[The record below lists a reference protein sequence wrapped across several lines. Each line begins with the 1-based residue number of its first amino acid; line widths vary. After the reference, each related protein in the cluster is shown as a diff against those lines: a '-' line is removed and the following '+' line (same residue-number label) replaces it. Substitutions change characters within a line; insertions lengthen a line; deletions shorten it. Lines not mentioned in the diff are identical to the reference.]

1 MKWFCRNFIHISLNH
16 LIMKSIKHL
25 LFVPLLIVFG
35 SVVFAQNEIKSPNLI
50 MQRLDS
56 IVYAHSARK
65 VDYTYDAKGIQL
77 INSTEYIWNTPTM
90 RFAKQYK
97 TDYSYD
103 INGNCISTIKYYW
116 SNSQT
121 KWIYE
126 SKSEKQFDKNGNC
139 VLDNYFGWNNI
150 WVLNVKDE
158 ITNTYDAYNN
168 LLSSEKYI
176 IDRNSTLSSLSYK
189 DDFSYNSDGT
199 ISSKK
204 MYRKNQNDMDALS
217 QTDCIYSQGCLSEII
232 ISGFTDGKITKN
244 TKMEF
249 TYDTNF
255 TLNRLAIPLDYWD
268 YLFYY
273 KGYVYSNNLSPWY
286 RSHMITS
293 MTLYS
298 FQNNIWSYYTKAN
311 YYYSTINV
319 TGITD
324 QNAGQTTI
332 FPNPTTDYL
341 NINWNGAQSDLN
353 LELFDITGKKL
364 LNKMVSNHS
373 KLSIMGYPVGLY
385 LVRISDANRKVHS
398 EKVYFK

>member
-1 MKWFCRNFIHISLNH
+1 MDNL
-16 LIMKSIKHL
+16 KHL

-35 SVVFAQNEIKSPNLI
+35 SVLFAQNEIKSPNII

-65 VDYTYDAKGIQL
+65 VDYTYDTNGIKL
-77 INSTEYIWNTPTM
+77 ISSTEYIWNTPTM

-103 INGNCISTIKYYW
+103 TNGNCNSTIKYYW

-150 WVLNVKDE
+150 WLLNVKDE
-158 ITNTYDAYNN
+158 ITNTYDANNN

-176 IDRNSTLSSLSYK
+176 IDRNSTLSSLSYQ

-204 MYRKNQNDMDALS
+204 MYRKNQNDMDALI

-232 ISGFTDGKITKN
+232 ISGFTDGKLIKN

-255 TLNRLAIPLDYWD
+255 TLNQLVTPLDYWD
-268 YLFYY
+268 YLYYY
-273 KGYVYSNNLSPWY
+273 KSYVYSNNLSPWY

-324 QNAGQTTI
+324 QNASKTTI

-364 LNKMVSNHS
+364 LNKIVSNHS
-373 KLSIMGYPVGLY
+373 KLSIKEYPVGLY
-385 LVRISDANRKVHS
+385 LVRILDGNQIIHS
-398 EKVYFK
+398 EKMYFK